1 MKDYAAVSGKR
12 SKKFI
17 LNDKLKD
24 EIIDFY
30 EELQKKTDGVLFDTH
45 EFAVLAID
53 TTKLED
59 VKFFRD
65 NTFDIN
71 GNFIAVY
78 TDQAIKPA
86 AISLVDEIAAKPD

>member
-1 MKDYAAVSGKR
+1 MKDYAATSGKR

-17 LNDKLKD
+17 LNDKLKND
-24 EIIDFY
+24 IMDFY
-30 EELQKKTDGVLFDTH
+30 EEVQKKTDGVLFDTH
-45 EFAVLAID
+45 KFVVLAVD

-65 NTFDIN
+65 NAFDIN

-78 TDQAIKPA
+78 TD
-86 AISLVDEIAAKPD
+86 